1 MQSEQKDKVMA
12 LTSKNSFHVQI
23 WQCMGILAEDERMMK
38 RVAKYVAK
46 LVKEKEQNVGCGHY
60 DDK

>member
-1 MQSEQKDKVMA
+1 
-12 LTSKNSFHVQI
+12 
-23 WQCMGILAEDERMMK
+23 MGILAEDERMMK

-46 LVKEKEQNVGCGHY
+46 LVKEKERKVASGHY